1 MGYYLKGS
9 LLEVCDCHIL
19 CPCWVGEDPDGGTCN
34 TALAWHFEKGTIEGV
49 DVSGLTL
56 GLVGHVPG
64 NILEGNI
71 RAVFFID
78 DRATDAQGDAI
89 MNVFSGQLGGPVL
102 DFSKLVGE
110 VVAVEQAPID
120 FQVEKGKGSLRIG
133 ATAQATLEP
142 FRSATGEPTSLHN
155 TAFSTIPGAPAYV
168 GKAEHFR
175 LTSPPLGID
184 LELQGHNA
192 IQGQFLFEHS

>member
-9 LLEVCDCHIL
+9 LLEVCDCQIL

-34 TALAWHFEKGTIEGV
+34 TALAWHFEQGRIEEV

-71 RAVFFID
+71 RAVYFID
-78 DRATDAQGDAI
+78 DRATAAQGDAI

-110 VVAVEQAPID
+110 VVAVEHAPIV

-133 ATAQATLEP
+133 TTAQATLEP

-168 GKAEHFR
+168 GKAEHFH
-175 LTSPPLGID
+175 LTSPPLGIE
-184 LELQGHNA
+184 LELRSHNA